1 LYLQVILYIQKAPAP
16 AVALLG
22 WQGASH
28 MEIYCSGIDRK
39 SSILTRDLISLI
51 EFRAWIWGGG
61 KEGRETAMQMTK
73 RKLTIR

>member
-1 LYLQVILYIQKAPAP
+1 
-16 AVALLG
+16 
-22 WQGASH
+22 

-39 SSILTRDLISLI
+39 SSILTRDLIPLI